1 MPKPPQ
7 TPDRFPSQ
15 EHNGT
20 LIEVISHYGYS
31 IPDKGPAPAS
41 RMLYAARDKKGER
54 HWRGSKSEIVSL
66 IDRNFSV
73 PPLAPSGI

>member
-1 MPKPPQ
+1 
-7 TPDRFPSQ
+7 
-15 EHNGT
+15 
-20 LIEVISHYGYS
+20 
-31 IPDKGPAPAS
+31 
-41 RMLYAARDKKGER
+41 MLYAARDQKGER